1 MRCKKEKSLYQA
13 PEIVITELNI
23 PDIITTSGPLGG
35 DESDGLDAGGW
46 T

>member
-13 PEIVITELNI
+13 PEIAVTELENA
-23 PDIITTSGPLGG
+23 DVITTSGALGG
-35 DESDGLDAGGW
+35 EEEGGFDAGGW

>member
-13 PEIVITELNI
+13 PEITVTELEKA
-23 PDIITTSGPLGG
+23 DVITTSSPLGG
-35 DESDGLDAGGW
+35 DGEDGFDEGGW

>member
-13 PEIVITELNI
+13 PEIAVTELEKA
-23 PDIITTSGPLGG
+23 DVITTSSPLGG
-35 DESDGLDAGGW
+35 DESDGFDAGGW